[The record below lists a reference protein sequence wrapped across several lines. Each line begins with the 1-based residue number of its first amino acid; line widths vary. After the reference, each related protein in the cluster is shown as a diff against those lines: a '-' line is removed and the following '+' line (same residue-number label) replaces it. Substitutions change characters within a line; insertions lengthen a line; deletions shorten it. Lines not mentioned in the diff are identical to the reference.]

1 MVRKG
6 WVLSAV
12 AFALLA
18 GGSVAVPGRVKADEA
33 ALAALQAQLPGKL
46 MNDPTVLDW
55 TVYGQGQKNKRV
67 KTPGIGGG
75 AALQVT
81 SPAASD
87 AAHNIGVN
95 VPLTAGFTPGQ
106 AVTVA
111 FWARTVSAD
120 TPDGNGK
127 LGLRLQLNEAPY
139 SGFGDSMLSIGP
151 DWKMYEVKALSSISV
166 DPGKAVLGFQVAA
179 AKQVVEI
186 GQIFVLDMGMKAVA
200 AAKAGGGATT
210 IRMPVPERLPG
221 VLLNDPG
228 SIDWPVYGAGQ
239 TNAKVQTPDAGGG
252 YALRISSPAAD
263 EKPYSIGVSVPLVA
277 PVTPDRDI
285 TVAFWARTLSAETP
299 DGLGRIGLRMQ
310 MNEAPYSGFG
320 DSMLSV
326 GPDWKLHQ
334 ATMRSSMALEP
345 GKSVL
350 GFQIA
355 AAKQVVEI
363 GQVYVLDMTK

>member
-1 MVRKG
+1 MRRMG
-6 WVLSAV
+6 WVLPAV

-18 GGSVAVPGRVKADEA
+18 GGTVVMPTVVKADEA
-33 ALAALQAQLPGKL
+33 ALAALQAQLPGTL

-75 AALQVT
+75 VAMQVT

-87 AAHNIGVN
+87 AAHSIGVN
-95 VPLTAGFTPGQ
+95 VPLKAGFTPGQ
-106 AVTVA
+106 AITVA

-139 SGFGDSMLSIGP
+139 SGFGDTMLAIGP
-151 DWKMYEVKALSSISV
+151 EWKMYEAKAQASISV

-186 GQIFVLDMGMKAVA
+186 GQIFVLDMGMKATA
-200 AAKAGGGATT
+200 AAPAGGGATA
-210 IRMPVPERLPG
+210 IKMPVPQGLPG
-221 VLLNDPG
+221 KLLNDAA
-228 SIDWPVYGAGQ
+228 SIDWPVHGANQ
-239 TNAKVQTPDAGGG
+239 SHAKVETPDAGGG
-252 YALRISSPAAD
+252 YAMRVSSPAAD
-263 EKPYSIGVSVPLVA
+263 EKPYNIGVSVPLVA
-277 PVTPDRDI
+277 PVAPDRDI

-299 DGLGRIGLRMQ
+299 DGKGLIGLRMQ
-310 MNEAPYSGFG
+310 ENAAPYAGFG
-320 DSMLSV
+320 DGMLSV

-334 ATMRSSMALEP
+334 VKMRSSMALDP
-345 GKSVL
+345 GNGVL

-355 AAKQVVEI
+355 GAKQVVEI

>member
-6 WVLSAV
+6 WVLSVV

-151 DWKMYEVKALSSISV
+151 DWKMYEVKALATISV

-334 ATMRSSMALEP
+334 VKMRSGMAIDA
-345 GKSVL
+345 GKGVL

-355 AAKQVVEI
+355 AARQVVEI

>member
-6 WVLSAV
+6 WVLPAV

-18 GGSVAVPGRVKADEA
+18 GGGIAVPERVKADEA

-81 SPAASD
+81 SPAASE
-87 AAHNIGVN
+87 AAHSIGVN
-95 VPLTAGFTPGQ
+95 VPLTAGFMPGQ
-106 AVTVA
+106 AITVA

-120 TPDGNGK
+120 TPDGMGR
-127 LGLRLQLNEAPY
+127 LGVRLQMNEAPY

-151 DWKMYEVKALSSISV
+151 DWKMYEVKTQATLSV
-166 DPGKAVLGFQVAA
+166 DAAKAVLGFQVAA

-186 GQIFVLDMGMKAVA
+186 GQIFVLDMGVKAMAVA
-200 AAKAGGGATT
+200 PAGGGAAA

-221 VLLNDPG
+221 VLLNDPA

-239 TNAKVQTPDAGGG
+239 SNAKVQTPDIGGG
-252 YALRISSPAAD
+252 YAMRISSPAAD
-263 EKPYSIGVSVPLVA
+263 EKPYNIGVSVPLVTA
-277 PVTPDRDI
+277 VAPDRDI

-299 DGLGRIGLRMQ
+299 DGMGRIGLRMQ
-310 MNEAPYSGFG
+310 LNAVPYSGFG
-320 DSMLSV
+320 DTMLSV

-334 ATMRSSMALEP
+334 AKMRSSMVIDA
-345 GKSVL
+345 GKGVL
-350 GFQIA
+350 GFQLA
-355 AAKQVVEI
+355 GAKQVVEI
-363 GQVYVLDMTK
+363 GQVYVLDLTK

>member
-1 MVRKG
+1 M
-6 WVLSAV
+6 
-12 AFALLA
+12 AFVLLA
-18 GGSVAVPGRVKADEA
+18 GSGFALPGDAAADEA

-81 SPAASD
+81 SPVASD

-95 VPLTAGFTPGQ
+95 VPLKAGFTPGQ
-106 AVTVA
+106 AITVA

-120 TPDGNGK
+120 TPDGKGK

-139 SGFGDSMLSIGP
+139 SGFGDTMLAIGP
-151 DWKMYEVKALSSISV
+151 EWKMYEAKAQASISV

-186 GQIFVLDMGMKAVA
+186 GQIFVLDMGMKAMA
-200 AAKAGGGATT
+200 AAPGGGGGATA

-221 VLLNDPG
+221 VLLNDPA

-239 TNAKVQTPDAGGG
+239 TNAKVQTPDIGGG
-252 YALRISSPAAD
+252 YAMRISSPVAN
-263 EKPYSIGVSVPLVA
+263 EKPYNIGVSVPLVTA
-277 PVTPDRDI
+277 IAADRDI
-285 TVAFWARTLSAETP
+285 TVAFWARTVSADTP
-299 DGLGRIGLRMQ
+299 DGMGRIGLRMQ
-310 MNEAPYSGFG
+310 ENAAPYAGFG
-320 DSMLSV
+320 DGMLSV

-334 ATMRSSMALEP
+334 VKMRSSMALDA
-345 GKSVL
+345 GKGVL

-355 AAKQVVEI
+355 GAKQVVEI
-363 GQVYVLDMTK
+363 GQVYVLDLTK